1 MPRIFKVPCFDK
13 PPQTI
18 SGDLIAQA
26 VGSYYSLQIIG
37 SEGCEY
43 RAVSVL
49 AYEDDSLEFTSGFDS
64 IRDLCEW
71 LHNFSTFDSDVE
83 PTNIVAATVLQK
95 GAQSWGLDPVTLN
108 QDVMEV
114 AGDVL
119 DMVRRHISGLE
130 SLAGD

>member
-83 PTNIVAATVLQK
+83 PTNIVAKMVLEK

-114 AGDVL
+114 AGAVL
-119 DMVRRHISGLE
+119 GMVRQYISSLE
-130 SLAGD
+130 SLAGG